1 MVVHDHT
8 IVRGQEALPE
18 IVPEVVPYNAV
29 IETVWRVIETI
40 EVKKKRVMEKEGA
53 VLIED
58 QDEQEHSFS
67 MPLSPA
73 R

>member
-1 MVVHDHT
+1 MVVHVQT
-8 IVRGQEALPE
+8 IVRVPGALPE

-29 IETVWRVIETI
+29 IESIWRVIETP
-40 EVKKKRVMEKEGA
+40 EVEKRVMGKEE
-53 VLIED
+53 VVPIED
-58 QDEQEHSFS
+58 PDEQEHSFS

>member
-1 MVVHDHT
+1 MVL
-8 IVRGQEALPE
+8 GPGALAE
-18 IVPEVVPYNAV
+18 IVPEV
-29 IETVWRVIETI
+29 E
-40 EVKKKRVMEKEGA
+40 KRVMEKEGA

-67 MPLSPA
+67 MPLSSA